1 MDFHFDNTPAPS
13 SQRPVR
19 VRRIARG
26 TNMISHAEGVRGNIN
41 VFTISIIQVTGY
53 YRSFSSSSCRL
64 KWTAVIKA
72 VKGTKPAKVTI
83 SIILPPAQCIILNN
97 SAKLNKLMV
106 VAPNL

>member
-1 MDFHFDNTPAPS
+1 MTSQEKEKLNTFA
-13 SQRPVR
+13 RK
-19 VRRIARG
+19 IAECHPYLYDV
-26 TNMISHAEGVRGNIN
+26 NYLNAIP
-41 VFTISIIQVTGY
+41 F

-72 VKGTKPAKVTI
+72 VKGTRPAKVTI